1 MIPRGGGRPCPPI
14 SENKKQRKASF
25 QWSKY
30 ESGRA
35 QLPLVMHEPT
45 HDSGVHRTKS
55 RGGVFGARGVRAGE
69 RDRDLAGVTESAG
82 RDARRQCVH
91 ETMNSMCE
99 SHNHPGGR
107 NRGAVEGN
115 CVAARRGGE
124 QPETD
129 RWSQTKVNSIRR
141 SNRASL
147 LAKGEACRDSGEPVT
162 VQALPRLETGRLGRG
177 WSENG
182 GKGTWVKWRD
192 RRGGLTRVGVRGS
205 IVAKHRDRLRRFGQK
220 PGNAGGAKGPRKVNA
235 R

>member
-1 MIPRGGGRPCPPI
+1 MD
-14 SENKKQRKASF
+14 AL
-25 QWSKY
+25 
-30 ESGRA
+30 A
-35 QLPLVMHEPT
+35 
-45 HDSGVHRTKS
+45 
-55 RGGVFGARGVRAGE
+55 
-69 RDRDLAGVTESAG
+69 AGVPARRGAERGRSASKIGDSAG
-82 RDARRQCVH
+82 RDGRRQCVH